1 MRSLSKEIK
10 GKLAGFEPV
19 AMIILVP
26 SIVSSEP
33 SFFVIFTCVASTKD
47 PIPSKTSIL
56 FLSIR

>member
-26 SIVSSEP
+26 
-33 SFFVIFTCVASTKD
+33 
-47 PIPSKTSIL
+47 
-56 FLSIR
+56 